1 MLFSL
6 MMSSD
11 SSVVEEKVC
20 ESRTILAIRTIQKKK
35 KCFQTKRMKSANLR
49 KRCRLVET
57 KTSARNN
64 EGKIWQQRGV
74 KTKMTVSL

>member
-35 KCFQTKRMKSANLR
+35 NVFKQKSANLR

-74 KTKMTVSL
+74 KTKMTISL